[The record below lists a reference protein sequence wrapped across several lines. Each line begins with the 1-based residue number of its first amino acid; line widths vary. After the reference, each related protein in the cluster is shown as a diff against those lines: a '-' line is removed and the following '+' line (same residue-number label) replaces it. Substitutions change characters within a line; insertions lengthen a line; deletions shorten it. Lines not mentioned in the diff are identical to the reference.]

1 MKAINEP
8 VKHTENYIQIK
19 GWLKEQDGIVN
30 ISGNDGT
37 DRVYLMHAF
46 SSDAHVRLVVTYSEQ
61 RMEQLYE
68 DFRFYDKAVYMYPSK
83 DILFYSSDIHG
94 NSITRRRMDIF
105 RRLIEGEA
113 CTIILTVDALFDRMP
128 DLSYIKKNVV
138 TIREAEELDV
148 EALKKRLVELGYEK
162 ADSVDGVGQ
171 FAVRGGIIDIFPL
184 TEECPYRID
193 MWDTEVDTIRSFDVE
208 SQRSIEQVQ
217 EIQIYPASEMVLSDR
232 RTAQGIRKLE
242 QEFKPY
248 YEKLRKEFKTE
259 EAARLKKQIG
269 EIKEQLTEF
278 HGMAG
283 VDSYVEYFYSKTV
296 SLLDCFHTKNT
307 VILLDETSRIS
318 DYADNYM
325 ATFLESM
332 ESRLEGGYILPGMM
346 NILFTYPA
354 IVQKM
359 QAFQTLA
366 FSILYHEDRYF
377 TIRHDVTYDSRVV
390 NSYRNNFEALIVDIG
405 KWREKNYRIIF
416 ISPSTTRAKRMVE
429 NLTSH
434 DVACFYSEDTD
445 RVLSEKEVMVTT
457 GRLRAGFEFPELKL
471 VVINEGDV
479 FTARS
484 STKKKKNQKPRY
496 SGEVIKDFSDISVGD
511 CVIHERYG
519 VGIYGGIEKVE
530 VDGVL
535 KDYVTI
541 NYAEGG
547 KLYVLASEVDCIQ
560 KYSDKEGR
568 RPKINKLGSKDWEK
582 TRSRVKGHVATIAKE
597 LVNLYAKRQASQGFC
612 YSKDTIWQQEFE
624 EMFPYE
630 ETDDQKKAIAET
642 KADMES
648 SKIMDRLI
656 CGDVGFG
663 KTEVAIRAAFK
674 AVYDGRQV
682 AYLVPTTIL
691 AQQHY
696 NTFKERMK
704 EFPVE
709 IRLLCR
715 FCTPKEVRE
724 TIADLKAGKVDIVIG
739 THRLLSK
746 DVAFKQLGLLI
757 IDEEQRFGV
766 THKEKIKQMKTN
778 VDVLTLTATPI
789 PRTLH
794 MSLIGIRD
802 MSVLEEPPMDRMPIQ
817 TYVMEYDEETVREAI
832 NRELRRGGQVY
843 YVYNRVTDI
852 ADVALRIAKLVP
864 DARVDFAHGQ
874 MSERELENVM
884 YSFVNGDI
892 DVLVSTTIIETGL
905 DISNVNT
912 MIIHDSDRYGL
923 SQLYQLR
930 GRIGRSNRTA
940 YAFLMY
946 RKNVMLKETAE
957 KRLAAIREYTDL
969 GSGFKIAMRDLELRG
984 AGNLLGAQQHGHM
997 NAVGYDLYCKM
1008 LNEAVKE
1015 AKGIHTMEDF
1025 ETSVDLN
1032 VDAYIP
1038 DSYISNEFQ
1047 KLDIYKRI
1055 AGIETQQDYD
1065 DMLEELLDRFGEPG
1079 KAVLNLLAIAKL
1091 KAIAHQGYV
1100 TEIKQT
1106 GKTVRFTLYEKARL
1120 NTEGFPALMQKY
1132 RRGLQ
1137 FKNEQEPKF
1146 ILEPQGN
1153 LILALTEFAEE
1164 LKSMAENM

>member
-19 GWLKEQDGIVN
+19 DWLKQQDGIVN

-113 CTIILTVDALFDRMP
+113 CTIILTVDALFDKMP

-232 RTAQGIRKLE
+232 RTAQGIHKLE

-359 QAFQTLA
+359 KAFQTLA

-390 NSYRNNFEALIVDIG
+390 NSYRNNFEALIADIG

-597 LVNLYAKRQASQGFC
+597 LVNLYAKRQASQGF
-612 YSKDTIWQQEFE
+612 
-624 EMFPYE
+624 
-630 ETDDQKKAIAET
+630 
-642 KADMES
+642 
-648 SKIMDRLI
+648 
-656 CGDVGFG
+656 
-663 KTEVAIRAAFK
+663 
-674 AVYDGRQV
+674 
-682 AYLVPTTIL
+682 
-691 AQQHY
+691 
-696 NTFKERMK
+696 
-704 EFPVE
+704 
-709 IRLLCR
+709 
-715 FCTPKEVRE
+715 
-724 TIADLKAGKVDIVIG
+724 
-739 THRLLSK
+739 
-746 DVAFKQLGLLI
+746 
-757 IDEEQRFGV
+757 
-766 THKEKIKQMKTN
+766 
-778 VDVLTLTATPI
+778 
-789 PRTLH
+789 
-794 MSLIGIRD
+794 
-802 MSVLEEPPMDRMPIQ
+802 
-817 TYVMEYDEETVREAI
+817 
-832 NRELRRGGQVY
+832 
-843 YVYNRVTDI
+843 
-852 ADVALRIAKLVP
+852 
-864 DARVDFAHGQ
+864 
-874 MSERELENVM
+874 
-884 YSFVNGDI
+884 
-892 DVLVSTTIIETGL
+892 
-905 DISNVNT
+905 
-912 MIIHDSDRYGL
+912 
-923 SQLYQLR
+923 
-930 GRIGRSNRTA
+930 
-940 YAFLMY
+940 
-946 RKNVMLKETAE
+946 
-957 KRLAAIREYTDL
+957 
-969 GSGFKIAMRDLELRG
+969 
-984 AGNLLGAQQHGHM
+984 
-997 NAVGYDLYCKM
+997 
-1008 LNEAVKE
+1008 
-1015 AKGIHTMEDF
+1015 
-1025 ETSVDLN
+1025 
-1032 VDAYIP
+1032 
-1038 DSYISNEFQ
+1038 
-1047 KLDIYKRI
+1047 
-1055 AGIETQQDYD
+1055 
-1065 DMLEELLDRFGEPG
+1065 
-1079 KAVLNLLAIAKL
+1079 
-1091 KAIAHQGYV
+1091 
-1100 TEIKQT
+1100 
-1106 GKTVRFTLYEKARL
+1106 
-1120 NTEGFPALMQKY
+1120 
-1132 RRGLQ
+1132 
-1137 FKNEQEPKF
+1137 
-1146 ILEPQGN
+1146 
-1153 LILALTEFAEE
+1153 
-1164 LKSMAENM
+1164 

>member
-19 GWLKEQDGIVN
+19 DWLKEQDGIVN

-296 SLLDCFHTKNT
+296 SLLDCFRTKNT

-390 NSYRNNFEALIVDIG
+390 NSYRNNFEALIADIG

-429 NLTSH
+429 NLAGH
-434 DVACFYSEDTD
+434 YVACFY
-445 RVLSEKEVMVTT
+445 
-457 GRLRAGFEFPELKL
+457 
-471 VVINEGDV
+471 
-479 FTARS
+479 
-484 STKKKKNQKPRY
+484 
-496 SGEVIKDFSDISVGD
+496 
-511 CVIHERYG
+511 
-519 VGIYGGIEKVE
+519 
-530 VDGVL
+530 
-535 KDYVTI
+535 
-541 NYAEGG
+541 
-547 KLYVLASEVDCIQ
+547 
-560 KYSDKEGR
+560 
-568 RPKINKLGSKDWEK
+568 
-582 TRSRVKGHVATIAKE
+582 
-597 LVNLYAKRQASQGFC
+597 
-612 YSKDTIWQQEFE
+612 
-624 EMFPYE
+624 
-630 ETDDQKKAIAET
+630 
-642 KADMES
+642 
-648 SKIMDRLI
+648 
-656 CGDVGFG
+656 
-663 KTEVAIRAAFK
+663 
-674 AVYDGRQV
+674 
-682 AYLVPTTIL
+682 
-691 AQQHY
+691 
-696 NTFKERMK
+696 
-704 EFPVE
+704 
-709 IRLLCR
+709 
-715 FCTPKEVRE
+715 
-724 TIADLKAGKVDIVIG
+724 
-739 THRLLSK
+739 
-746 DVAFKQLGLLI
+746 
-757 IDEEQRFGV
+757 
-766 THKEKIKQMKTN
+766 
-778 VDVLTLTATPI
+778 
-789 PRTLH
+789 
-794 MSLIGIRD
+794 
-802 MSVLEEPPMDRMPIQ
+802 
-817 TYVMEYDEETVREAI
+817 
-832 NRELRRGGQVY
+832 
-843 YVYNRVTDI
+843 
-852 ADVALRIAKLVP
+852 
-864 DARVDFAHGQ
+864 
-874 MSERELENVM
+874 
-884 YSFVNGDI
+884 
-892 DVLVSTTIIETGL
+892 
-905 DISNVNT
+905 
-912 MIIHDSDRYGL
+912 
-923 SQLYQLR
+923 
-930 GRIGRSNRTA
+930 
-940 YAFLMY
+940 
-946 RKNVMLKETAE
+946 
-957 KRLAAIREYTDL
+957 
-969 GSGFKIAMRDLELRG
+969 
-984 AGNLLGAQQHGHM
+984 
-997 NAVGYDLYCKM
+997 
-1008 LNEAVKE
+1008 
-1015 AKGIHTMEDF
+1015 
-1025 ETSVDLN
+1025 
-1032 VDAYIP
+1032 
-1038 DSYISNEFQ
+1038 
-1047 KLDIYKRI
+1047 
-1055 AGIETQQDYD
+1055 
-1065 DMLEELLDRFGEPG
+1065 
-1079 KAVLNLLAIAKL
+1079 
-1091 KAIAHQGYV
+1091 
-1100 TEIKQT
+1100 
-1106 GKTVRFTLYEKARL
+1106 
-1120 NTEGFPALMQKY
+1120 
-1132 RRGLQ
+1132 
-1137 FKNEQEPKF
+1137 
-1146 ILEPQGN
+1146 
-1153 LILALTEFAEE
+1153 
-1164 LKSMAENM
+1164 

>member
-19 GWLKEQDGIVN
+19 DWLKQQDGIVN

-296 SLLDCFHTKNT
+296 SLLDCFRTKNT

-390 NSYRNNFEALIVDIG
+390 NSYRNNFEALIADIG

-484 STKKKKNQKPRY
+484 SMKKKKNQKPFV
-496 SGEVIKDFSDISVGD
+496 SMV
-511 CVIHERYG
+511 
-519 VGIYGGIEKVE
+519 VE
-530 VDGVL
+530 
-535 KDYVTI
+535 
-541 NYAEGG
+541 
-547 KLYVLASEVDCIQ
+547 
-560 KYSDKEGR
+560 
-568 RPKINKLGSKDWEK
+568 
-582 TRSRVKGHVATIAKE
+582 
-597 LVNLYAKRQASQGFC
+597 
-612 YSKDTIWQQEFE
+612 
-624 EMFPYE
+624 
-630 ETDDQKKAIAET
+630 
-642 KADMES
+642 
-648 SKIMDRLI
+648 
-656 CGDVGFG
+656 
-663 KTEVAIRAAFK
+663 
-674 AVYDGRQV
+674 
-682 AYLVPTTIL
+682 
-691 AQQHY
+691 
-696 NTFKERMK
+696 
-704 EFPVE
+704 
-709 IRLLCR
+709 
-715 FCTPKEVRE
+715 
-724 TIADLKAGKVDIVIG
+724 
-739 THRLLSK
+739 
-746 DVAFKQLGLLI
+746 
-757 IDEEQRFGV
+757 
-766 THKEKIKQMKTN
+766 
-778 VDVLTLTATPI
+778 
-789 PRTLH
+789 
-794 MSLIGIRD
+794 
-802 MSVLEEPPMDRMPIQ
+802 
-817 TYVMEYDEETVREAI
+817 
-832 NRELRRGGQVY
+832 
-843 YVYNRVTDI
+843 
-852 ADVALRIAKLVP
+852 
-864 DARVDFAHGQ
+864 
-874 MSERELENVM
+874 
-884 YSFVNGDI
+884 
-892 DVLVSTTIIETGL
+892 
-905 DISNVNT
+905 
-912 MIIHDSDRYGL
+912 
-923 SQLYQLR
+923 
-930 GRIGRSNRTA
+930 
-940 YAFLMY
+940 
-946 RKNVMLKETAE
+946 
-957 KRLAAIREYTDL
+957 
-969 GSGFKIAMRDLELRG
+969 
-984 AGNLLGAQQHGHM
+984 
-997 NAVGYDLYCKM
+997 
-1008 LNEAVKE
+1008 
-1015 AKGIHTMEDF
+1015 
-1025 ETSVDLN
+1025 
-1032 VDAYIP
+1032 
-1038 DSYISNEFQ
+1038 
-1047 KLDIYKRI
+1047 DIYPIGAFQIR
-1055 AGIETQQDYD
+1055 
-1065 DMLEELLDRFGEPG
+1065 G
-1079 KAVLNLLAIAKL
+1079 K
-1091 KAIAHQGYV
+1091 
-1100 TEIKQT
+1100 
-1106 GKTVRFTLYEKARL
+1106 
-1120 NTEGFPALMQKY
+1120 
-1132 RRGLQ
+1132 
-1137 FKNEQEPKF
+1137 
-1146 ILEPQGN
+1146 
-1153 LILALTEFAEE
+1153 
-1164 LKSMAENM
+1164 